1 MERPELPSA
10 RPGVVVA
17 WAAGG
22 FVLGQAVATV
32 LMGLAAAV
40 AGYPGGLTALAHAV
54 RSPWWASTASLVGLW
69 CGFGVAIVAARRAG
83 GLQPWPD
90 QWRPRAADAWYLV
103 VGVVAQFAVILAYR
117 PFHVRHLGRPATR
130 LFGATS
136 GASFVLLAVLT
147 TVGAP
152 LIEEWFF
159 RGVLLRGL
167 RDLLGRLR
175 GRLAASLAVILSA
188 VAFAL
193 AHGEPTQFAGL
204 AALGVV
210 LAVVALRTRRLV
222 PSALTHLSFNAV
234 AVGALVAQRIH

>member
-1 MERPELPSA
+1 MERPEPPA
-10 RPGVVVA
+10 VRPGVVVV

-32 LMGLAAAV
+32 LVGLAAGV

-54 RSPWWASTASLVGLW
+54 RNPWWASAASLVGLW
-69 CGFGVAIVAARRAG
+69 CGFAAAIVAARRVG
-83 GLQPWPD
+83 GLQPWPH

-136 GASFVLLAVLT
+136 GASFVLLALLT

-167 RDLLGRLR
+167 RGLLGRLR
-175 GRLAASLAVILSA
+175 GRVAATLAVVLSA

-210 LAVVALRTRRLV
+210 LAVLALRTRRLV

-234 AVGALVAQRIH
+234 AVGALVAQRMH

>member
-1 MERPELPSA
+1 MERPEPPSA

-17 WAAGG
+17 WAVGG

-32 LMGLAAAV
+32 LVGLVAGI
-40 AGYPGGLTALAHAV
+40 AGYPGGLTALAHAA
-54 RSPWWASTASLVGLW
+54 RNPWWASTASLVGLW
-69 CGFGVAIVAARRAG
+69 CGFAVAIVAARRAG
-83 GLQPWPD
+83 GLQPWPA
-90 QWRPRAADAWYLV
+90 QWRPRASDAWFIVL
-103 VGVVAQFAVILAYR
+103 GVVAQFAVELAYR
-117 PFHVRHLGRPATR
+117 PFHVRHLGRPETR

-136 GASFVLLAVLT
+136 GAGFVLLAVLT

-167 RDLLGRLR
+167 RDLFGRRR
-175 GRLAASLAVILSA
+175 GLLATTLAVVVSA

-234 AVGALVAQRIH
+234 AVGALVAQRVH